1 MVTKVYFI
9 RHAEPDFDHYNDYE
23 RGLSDKGK
31 QDRYLVSSF
40 LKDKKIHA
48 VFSSPYL
55 RAVETVRPFAE
66 SQNLSIQ
73 LVDDFRERKI
83 TDHWIADFDSFA
95 RQQWQDFTYKLPDG
109 ESLKDV
115 QLRNISA
122 LNQLLISNAG
132 QNIVVGIH
140 GTALSTII
148 HYYDNRFGYADFQK
162 IKGMM
167 PWIVVFTF
175 DENRICLQIEKI
187 DIFEKDM

>member
-73 LVDDFRERKI
+73 LIDDFRERKI

-115 QLRNISA
+115 QLRNIAA
-122 LNQLLISNAG
+122 LEQLLLSHAG
-132 QNIVVGIH
+132 QNIVIGSH

-148 HYYDNRFGYADFQK
+148 HYFDDRFDYDAFQE
-162 IKGMM
+162 IKGLM
-167 PWIVVFTF
+167 PWIVAFTF
-175 DENRICLQIEKI
+175 DEDETCLQIEKVNV
-187 DIFEKDM
+187 F